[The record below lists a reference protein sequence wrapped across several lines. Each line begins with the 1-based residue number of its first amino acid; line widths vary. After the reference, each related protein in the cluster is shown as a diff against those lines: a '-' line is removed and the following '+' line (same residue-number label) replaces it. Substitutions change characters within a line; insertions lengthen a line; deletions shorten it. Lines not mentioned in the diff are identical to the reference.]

1 MTKLP
6 SPSELAPVVVEV
18 IKELGGTA
26 HFKDIERAVIKKL
39 GLSSESISQIRTG
52 KRTEFA
58 YRLSWAR
65 TKCKSEGLITNSGS
79 GVWKL
84 ASK

>member
-6 SPSELAPVVVEV
+6 SPSDLAPVVIEV
-18 IKELGGTA
+18 LKDLGGSA
-26 HFKDIERAVIKKL
+26 HFKDIEKGVARKL
-39 GLSSESISQIRTG
+39 NLPSEVTNQIRSG

-65 TKCKSEGLITNSGS
+65 TKCKSEGLIANSGQ

-84 ASK
+84 IK

>member
-18 IKELGGTA
+18 LKELGGTA
-26 HFKDIERAVIKKL
+26 HYKEIETAVGKKL
-39 GLSSESISQIRTG
+39 GLSIEVTSQVRSG

-65 TKCKSEGLITNSGS
+65 TKCKSEGLITNFGS

-84 ASK
+84 VT

>member
-18 IKELGGTA
+18 IRELGGTA
-26 HFKDIERAVIKKL
+26 HFKDIEKAVLKKL
-39 GLSSESISQIRTG
+39 DLSTELASQVRSG

-79 GVWKL
+79 GIWKL
-84 ASK
+84 VTI

>member
-18 IKELGGTA
+18 IRELGGTA
-26 HFKDIERAVIKKL
+26 HFKDIEKAVLKKL
-39 GLSSESISQIRTG
+39 DLSSEATSQVRSG

-79 GVWKL
+79 GIWKL
-84 ASK
+84 VNI

>member
-1 MTKLP
+1 MNKLP
-6 SPSELAPVVVEV
+6 SPSELAPAVVEAL
-18 IKELGGTA
+18 KDLGGSA
-26 HFKDIERAVIKKL
+26 HFKDIERAVAKKL
-39 GLSSESISQIRTG
+39 NLSYEITSQIRSG

-65 TKCKSEGLITNSGS
+65 TKCKSEGLITTSGQ

-84 ASK
+84 IK

>member
-26 HFKDIERAVIKKL
+26 HFKDIEKAVVKKL
-39 GLSSESISQIRTG
+39 GLPIEATSQIRSG

-79 GVWKL
+79 GIWKL
-84 ASK
+84 VTN